1 MINTKSSGANAL
13 VTRIVLTM
21 IAILFMTGNVYAETT
36 LWDESQGSPL
46 PFTWNATN
54 SDDIVGTEN
63 LTVLQTDLNTVQRT
77 IAAGNLTYST
87 TAQVKKLNAVIALNL
102 TDNQAMTDK
111 GLAQAAPGKAFD
123 NGEYYVVTW
132 WGERYVAINRTV
144 NKLAKLLMEQRLS
157 DNKTMV
163 TGETW
168 DIGEGWALKVNS
180 IDTRANPRQVW
191 MTLYKDGITKDEI
204 LINNA
209 RPIYTYV
216 ENISGEI
223 DVPLIVTYVDSI
235 YSGNTSDVVKFGG
248 TWVLSE
254 SVNIIQSGDAYGIFS
269 DAMVVQNTLSL
280 RNSIY
285 PVNLSP
291 NATIGLNGIM
301 KFYVINDTNYL
312 KFSPS
317 PQLTIPTPK
326 PSVYFDSQNITL
338 PKNSSRSVNLI
349 LNNISNGL
357 SGYNITISLSNA
369 SVASFGSIDF
379 PAWAVANL
387 NGSLPSDSVWI
398 KAVDLNNQI
407 NNSTQNVILANVTVK
422 GETTGYTKVTINIGK
437 MDDDSGTAIKPQTL
451 VSYIKVNNL
460 KMFPTTSAYPGD
472 LDGDGLYEDI
482 NGNGNKDINDFA
494 LFFYY
499 LEWAVNNEP
508 IASFDFNHN
517 GRLDFADIVE
527 LYGNL
532 PDYAKTSSA
541 IADAFATIRAGVVSI
556 VDASA

>member
-1 MINTKSSGANAL
+1 MINTKSSGANAP

-21 IAILFMTGNVYAETT
+21 IAILFMAGSVYAETT

-54 SDDIVGTEN
+54 SDVFVGTEN
-63 LTVLQTDLNTVQRT
+63 LAVLQTDLNTVQRT
-77 IAAGNLTYST
+77 IGAGNLTYST

-102 TDNQAMTDK
+102 IDNQAMTDK

-123 NGEYYVVTW
+123 NGEYYAVTW

-144 NKLAKLLMEQRLS
+144 NKLAKLLMEQGLS

-180 IDTRANPRQVW
+180 IDARANPRQVS

-204 LINNA
+204 LMNNA

-223 DVPLIVTYVDSI
+223 DVPVLVTYVDSI
-235 YSGNTSDVVKFGG
+235 SSNATSDFVRFGG

-254 SVNIIQSGDAYGIFS
+254 SVNIIQSGSAYGIFS

-280 RNSIY
+280 RNSAT

-291 NATIGLNGIM
+291 NATIGLNGNM
-301 KFYVINDTNYL
+301 KFYVINDTKYL

-317 PQLTIPTPK
+317 PQLIPTPI
-326 PSVYFDSQNITL
+326 PSVYFDSQNINL

-379 PAWAVANL
+379 PAWAVAHL
-387 NGSLPSDSVWI
+387 NGSLSSGSVWI
-398 KAVDLNNQI
+398 KAADLNHQI
-407 NNSTQNVILANVTVK
+407 ENSTQNVILANVTVK
-422 GETTGYTKVTINIGK
+422 GEIPGYTKVTITIGK
-437 MDDDSGTAIKPQTL
+437 MDDDSGTVIKPQTL

-482 NGNGNKDINDFA
+482 NGNGIKDLDDVV

-508 IASFDFNHN
+508 IASFDFNQN

-527 LYGNL
+527 LYGKL
-532 PDYAKTSSA
+532 PDDAKARNAQT
-541 IADAFATIRAGVVSI
+541 DAFA
-556 VDASA
+556 